1 MIFTNFSLETL
12 AYQRLSVFSIVLM
25 LNLRMTVDS
34 VIHLVLKR
42 QEKGLNLIAYF
53 DSLELSWFWLWG
65 QFIFLSDLFL
75 QCWASKLEARSFAFE
90 EVINTLSSQSD
101 LSGAYQISLCTQDKR
116 TCLDLW
122 LLSLPHREQNEV
134 FIETFSSFIK
144 SSQVS
149 E

>member
-1 MIFTNFSLETL
+1 MIFTNFSLATL
-12 AYQRLSVFSIVLM
+12 AYLRLSVFSIVLM

-65 QFIFLSDLFL
+65 LFIFLWDLFL
-75 QCWASKLEARSFAFE
+75 QCWALKLEARSFAFE